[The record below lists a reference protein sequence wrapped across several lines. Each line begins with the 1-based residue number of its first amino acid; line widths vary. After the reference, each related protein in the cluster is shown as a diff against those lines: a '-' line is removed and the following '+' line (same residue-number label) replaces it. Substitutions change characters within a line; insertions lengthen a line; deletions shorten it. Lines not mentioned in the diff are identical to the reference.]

1 MTLMNS
7 SKNARNMN
15 TIINRTGASG
25 GSIGGIKKA
34 GFGGLTPY
42 MRIYNIGNKYE
53 YRVPHSI
60 NLNMSALLTTNNPL
74 QHSRGSYSLTHA
86 GTLLG

>member
-15 TIINRTGASG
+15 TIINRTEASG
-25 GSIGGIKKA
+25 GSNGGIKKA

-42 MRIYNIGNKYE
+42 MRIYNIGHKYH
-53 YRVPHSI
+53 YRVPQKMQ
-60 NLNMSALLTTNNPL
+60 LNMLLTNNNPL
-74 QHSRGSYSLTHA
+74 QYRRGSYSLTHT